1 MTAGASNE
9 RWIEVAAAVI
19 ERADGS
25 FLLAQR
31 PAGKVYDGWWEFPG
45 GKVESGEAVAHALG
59 RELVEELGVEVL
71 SAYPWIC
78 RTFRYPHGNVRLHFF
93 RVTQWRGEPRS
104 REGQAF
110 AWQTLPDLTVSPI
123 LPANGPILASLAMPL
138 VMGVTPAG
146 ARDAGAGFLLDLDH
160 ALSQGLR
167 LVQIRAHGA
176 SSADRVEFARAVLP
190 RAHAAGAKVILN
202 GTVDEALAA
211 GAEGLHLTASA
222 LRNLEARPDLT
233 LVGASCHD
241 AAELDRAESLGLDYA
256 VLGAVRPTATHPGGA
271 SLGWGGFASLVAG
284 RTLPVY
290 AIGGL
295 SPADLHDARTA
306 GAHGIACIRGAWPPG
321 DLRS

>member
-1 MTAGASNE
+1 MTAGESGE

-31 PAGKVYDGWWEFPG
+31 PAGKVYEGWWEFPG

-78 RTFRYPHGNVRLHFF
+78 REFRYPHGNVRLHFF
-93 RVTQWRGEPRS
+93 RVTEWRGEPRS

-110 AWQTLPDLTVSPI
+110 AWQTLPDLSVTPI
-123 LPANGPILASLAMPL
+123 LPANGPILASLSLPL
-138 VMGVTPAG
+138 VMGISPEGAHDPVASFLAEVDAALAG
-146 ARDAGAGFLLDLDH
+146 
-160 ALSQGLR
+160 GLR
-167 LVQIRAHGA
+167 LVQVRAHGLTSEA
-176 SSADRVEFARAVLP
+176 RVEFARTVLA
-190 RAHAAGAKVILN
+190 RARAAGARVVLN
-202 GTVDEALAA
+202 GTPDEAMAA
-211 GAEGLHLTASA
+211 AVDGLHLTSRA
-222 LRNLEARPDLT
+222 LRTIDARPELP

-241 AAELDRAESLGLDYA
+241 ATELDRAEALGLDYA
-256 VLGAVRPTATHPGGA
+256 VLGAVHPTASHPGGEGM
-271 SLGWGGFASLVAG
+271 GWRRFAALVAG

-295 SPADLHDARTA
+295 GPSDLHDARSA
-306 GAHGIACIRGAWPPG
+306 GAHGVACIRGAWTTVT
-321 DLRS
+321 

>member
-1 MTAGASNE
+1 MTAGESGE

-19 ERADGS
+19 ERPDGS

-31 PAGKVYDGWWEFPG
+31 PVGKVYEGWWEFPG

-78 RTFRYPHGNVRLHFF
+78 RKFRYPHGNVRLHFF

-110 AWQTLPDLTVSPI
+110 AWQRLPDLSVAPI
-123 LPANGPILASLAMPL
+123 LPANGPILASLSLPL
-138 VMGVTPAG
+138 VMGISPDGAHDPAT
-146 ARDAGAGFLLDLDH
+146 GFLANLDA
-160 ALSQGLR
+160 ALAAGLR
-167 LVQIRAHGA
+167 LVQVRAHGL
-176 SSADRVEFARAVLP
+176 SSVARVEFTRAVVAKAQ
-190 RAHAAGAKVILN
+190 RVGARVILN
-202 GTVDEALAA
+202 GALDEALAA
-211 GAEGLHLTASA
+211 GADGLHLTATA
-222 LRNLEARPDLT
+222 LRGIDARPDLQ

-256 VLGAVRPTATHPGGA
+256 VLGAVRPTASHPGGE
-271 SLGWGGFASLVAG
+271 SLGWAQFAPLVAG

-295 SPADLHDARTA
+295 GLADLHEARTA
-306 GAHGIACIRGAWPPG
+306 GAHGIACIRGAWSRG
-321 DLRS
+321 A

>member
-1 MTAGASNE
+1 MTAAASGE

-19 ERADGS
+19 ERPDGS

-31 PAGKVYDGWWEFPG
+31 PAGKVYEGWWEFPG
-45 GKVESGEAVAHALG
+45 GKVEAGEAVAHALG
-59 RELVEELGVEVL
+59 RELLEELGVEVV

-93 RVTQWRGEPRS
+93 RVTKWRGNLLS

-123 LPANGPILASLAMPL
+123 LPANGPILASLGLPL
-138 VMGVTPAG
+138 VMGITPTG
-146 ARDAGAGFLLDLDH
+146 AQDAPGFLDTLER

-167 LVQIRAHGA
+167 LVQIRAHGT
-176 SSADRVEFARAVLP
+176 SSGDRVDFARAILT
-190 RAHAAGAKVILN
+190 RARTAGARVILN
-202 GTVDEALAA
+202 GTADEALAA
-211 GAEGLHLTASA
+211 GADGLHLTASA
-222 LRNLEARPDLT
+222 LLNLEARPDLAI
-233 LVGASCHD
+233 VGASCHD

-256 VLGAVRPTATHPGGA
+256 VLGSVLPTTTHPGGP
-271 SLGWGGFASLVAG
+271 SLGWDGFASLIAG

-295 SPADLHDARTA
+295 GPADLHDARTA
-306 GAHGIACIRGAWPPG
+306 GAHGIACIRGAWNAAT
-321 DLRS
+321 

>member
-1 MTAGASNE
+1 MTGGVSGE

-19 ERADGS
+19 ERPDGS

-31 PAGKVYDGWWEFPG
+31 PAGKVYEGWWEFPG
-45 GKVESGEAVAHALG
+45 GKVESGEAVAHALS
-59 RELVEELGVEVL
+59 RELEEELGVEVL

-93 RVTQWRGEPRS
+93 RVTQWRGEPLS

-110 AWQTLPDLTVSPI
+110 AWQTLPDLTVAPI
-123 LPANGPILASLAMPL
+123 LPANGPILASLALPL
-138 VMGVTPAG
+138 VMGITPAG
-146 ARDAGAGFLLDLDH
+146 AHDADVDFLDELDA
-160 ALSQGLR
+160 ALLQGLR
-167 LVQIRAHGA
+167 LVQVRAHGA
-176 SSADRVEFARAVLP
+176 SLVDRVEFARSVLT

-202 GTVDEALAA
+202 GTADEASAA
-211 GAEGLHLTASA
+211 GADGLHLTASA
-222 LRNLEARPDLT
+222 LRNLEARPDLM

-256 VLGAVRPTATHPGGA
+256 LLGAVQPTATHPGGE
-271 SLGWGGFASLVAG
+271 SLGWGRFASLIAG

-295 SPADLHDARTA
+295 SPGDLHDARTA
-306 GAHGIACIRGAWPPG
+306 GAHGIACIRGAWTPVA
-321 DLRS
+321 

>member
-1 MTAGASNE
+1 MTAAASGE

-19 ERADGS
+19 ERPDGS

-31 PAGKVYDGWWEFPG
+31 PAGKVYEGWWEFPG
-45 GKVESGEAVAHALG
+45 GKVEAGEAVAHALG
-59 RELVEELGVEVL
+59 RELLEELGVEVV

-93 RVTQWRGEPRS
+93 RVTKWRGDPLS

-123 LPANGPILASLAMPL
+123 LPANGPILASLGLPL
-138 VMGVTPAG
+138 VMGITPTG
-146 ARDAGAGFLLDLDH
+146 AHDATGFLDTLER

-167 LVQIRAHGA
+167 LVQIRAHGT
-176 SSADRVEFARAVLP
+176 SSGDRVDFARAILT
-190 RAHAAGAKVILN
+190 RARTAGARVILN
-202 GTVDEALAA
+202 GTADEALAA
-211 GAEGLHLTASA
+211 GADGLHLKASA
-222 LRNLEARPDLT
+222 LLNLEARPDLA

-256 VLGAVRPTATHPGGA
+256 VLGAVLPTTTHPGGP
-271 SLGWGGFASLVAG
+271 SLGWDGFAALVAG

-295 SPADLHDARTA
+295 GPADLHDARTA
-306 GAHGIACIRGAWPPG
+306 GAHGIACIRGAWNAAT
-321 DLRS
+321 

>member
-1 MTAGASNE
+1 MTGDASGE

-19 ERADGS
+19 ERDDGS

-31 PAGKVYDGWWEFPG
+31 PAGKVYEGWWEFPG

-59 RELVEELGVEVL
+59 RELEEELGVEVL

-93 RVTQWRGEPRS
+93 RVTQWRGEPLS

-110 AWQTLPDLTVSPI
+110 AWQTLPDLTVTPI
-123 LPANGPILASLAMPL
+123 LPANGPILASLALPL
-138 VMGVTPAG
+138 VMGITPTG
-146 ARDAGAGFLLDLDH
+146 AHDAAAGFLADLDA
-160 ALSQGLR
+160 ALSKGLR
-167 LVQIRAHGA
+167 FVQIRAHGA
-176 SSADRVEFARAVLP
+176 SSTDRLEFARAVLT

-202 GTVDEALAA
+202 GTADEASAA
-211 GAEGLHLTASA
+211 GADGLHLTASA
-222 LRNLEARPDLT
+222 LLNLEARPDLA

-256 VLGAVRPTATHPGGA
+256 LLGAVQPTATHPGGE
-271 SLGWGGFASLVAG
+271 SLGWDGFASLVAG

-295 SPADLHDARTA
+295 GPADLHDARTA
-306 GAHGIACIRGAWPPG
+306 GAHGIACIRGAWNPAT
-321 DLRS
+321 